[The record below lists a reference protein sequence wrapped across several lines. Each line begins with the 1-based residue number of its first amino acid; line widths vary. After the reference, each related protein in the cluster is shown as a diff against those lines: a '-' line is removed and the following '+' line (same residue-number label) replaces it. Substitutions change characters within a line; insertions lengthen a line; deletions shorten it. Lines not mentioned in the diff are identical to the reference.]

1 MIAAMRAV
9 VRRALLWAGRIVV
22 GGALASACTLTVSLD
37 ELSEGPA
44 DATGGAGGS
53 SVNTGG
59 LGAGGS
65 ASSSGGPGSGGSAAG
80 GVAAGGAGGR
90 GPDGLVGYWPL
101 DEGTGTIAGDAVGT
115 HDGFLI
121 GGAAWTEGWS
131 GGAVAFAGGLERI
144 EMPTLFGAAFPA
156 SGTLSLWFRPTFEM
170 IDTASRGIF
179 DNYDT
184 GRSHLF
190 VRRANGETEMVIQ
203 VVMQPAGGDPY
214 VFGVELAVVNGEWNH
229 LVVVWDTDN
238 DFGRA
243 TMGGNVQLKPIDDPN
258 WLPAEQELILGGSF
272 IGVIDEVRLFDRPLS
287 EDEVAAL

>member
-1 MIAAMRAV
+1 MRAV
-9 VRRALLWAGRIVV
+9 VRRALHWTGRIVV
-22 GGALASACTLTVSLD
+22 AGALASACTLAVSLD
-37 ELSEGPA
+37 ELTERPA

-53 SVNTGG
+53 SMNNGG

-65 ASSSGGPGSGGSAAG
+65 ASSGGAGSGGSAG
-80 GVAAGGAGGR
+80 GGTAAAGAGGR

-101 DEGTGTIAGDAVGT
+101 DDGTGTIAGDAVGS

-121 GGAAWTEGWS
+121 GNAAWTEGWS
-131 GGAVAFAGGLERI
+131 GGAVAFLGGEDRI
-144 EMPTLFGAAFPA
+144 EMPALFGAAFPA
-156 SGTLSLWFRPTFEM
+156 SGTLSLWFRPTFEAV
-170 IDTASRGIF
+170 DSASRGIF

-243 TMGGNVQLKPIDDPN
+243 TMGGNTQLKPIDDPN
-258 WLPAEQELILGGSF
+258 WLPSEQELIFGGSY
-272 IGVIDEVRLFDRPLS
+272 IGIIDEVRLFDRPLS